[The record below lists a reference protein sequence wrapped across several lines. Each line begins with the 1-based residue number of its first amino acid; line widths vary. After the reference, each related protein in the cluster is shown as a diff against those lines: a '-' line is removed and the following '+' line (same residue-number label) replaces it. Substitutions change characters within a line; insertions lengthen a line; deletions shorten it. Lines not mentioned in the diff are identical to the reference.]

1 MGVKGVMFGMSAHT
15 TMRRS
20 WIFLRASGFRLFSSA
35 RVASVIPS
43 LDTFSVYSRN
53 LSGSVDLVSRRD
65 SQSRIFSSI
74 LAFHRTDI
82 VSEGPLCSWPR
93 PLSHQAPSIPPS
105 ASRRSCS
112 QFLYYAAAGRRRCLS
127 RTFLG
132 ETYRGHE
139 RFVRTLSSRLTL
151 GLARRVV

>member
-1 MGVKGVMFGMSAHT
+1 MLSLPSTPPPCILG
-15 TMRRS
+15 
-20 WIFLRASGFRLFSSA
+20 IFRAPSTYCLGETPRPASS
-35 RVASVIPS
+35 P
-43 LDTFSVYSRN
+43 
-53 LSGSVDLVSRRD
+53 
-65 SQSRIFSSI
+65 QI
-74 LAFHRTDI
+74 LAFDRTDI